1 MEVKTLISEYL
12 TEVSSLQEQIQDFLD
27 NEAEDDELENIVKY
41 IQDHKF
47 QDDRITL
54 YDIPNNKQFS
64 SFSKLLR

>member
-41 IQDHKF
+41 IQDHKNE
-47 QDDRITL
+47 IEKAEEL
-54 YDIPNNKQFS
+54 S
-64 SFSKLLR
+64 SKMHLWSKINFRKM